1 MSCLCCLFCSER
13 KLAMPGMD
21 KASFVA
27 SSIACDAVLDSVFE
41 FELCGVV
48 IIVGNVTQYVYLQS
62 LQSIYSIANPH
73 TH

>member
-1 MSCLCCLFCSER
+1 
-13 KLAMPGMD
+13 MPGMD

-48 IIVGNVTQYVYLQS
+48 IIVGNVSQYVYLQS